1 MNERR
6 FSKTVRANVALEWR
20 AKSAGHMKTTQCS
33 KIRELRQ
40 ALVKAGHLTLD
51 QQAESLGL
59 ARSTA
64 WAILRGNHKHSG
76 LSAATIKRMLSS
88 QQLPPPA
95 RKILLE
101 YVEEKLAGAYGHN
114 QRQLRKFRERL
125 GANGFWADGKEAA
138 RRSDAPQTF
147 NSPRPIFVSRV

>member
-1 MNERR
+1 M
-6 FSKTVRANVALEWR
+6 
-20 AKSAGHMKTTQCS
+20 
-33 KIRELRQ
+33 
-40 ALVKAGHLTLD
+40 KAGHLTLD

-76 LSAATIKRMLSS
+76 LSAATIKRMLTS

-95 RKILLE
+95 RKLLLE

-114 QRQLRKFRERL
+114 QKQLRRF
-125 GANGFWADGKEAA
+125 
-138 RRSDAPQTF
+138 RRSISSAE
-147 NSPRPIFVSRV
+147 

>member
-1 MNERR
+1 MNAIKRAVERP
-6 FSKTVRANVALEWR
+6 TPALN
-20 AKSAGHMKTTQCS
+20 KSNIKATQCS

-40 ALVKAGHLTLD
+40 ALMKAGHLTLD

-59 ARSTA
+59 GRSTA
-64 WAILRGNHKHSG
+64 WTTLRGNHKHSG

-101 YVEEKLAGAYGHN
+101 YVEEKLSGAYGHN
-114 QRQLRKFRERL
+114 QKQLRRFRERL
-125 GANGFWADGKEAA
+125 GATVSGPMA
-138 RRSDAPQTF
+138 RT
-147 NSPRPIFVSRV
+147 PRGVTRCGGCRTSGLA